1 MACWEGK
8 KYKLD
13 KSENFDD
20 YMKAL
25 GVSLVTR
32 KLGNQVSPV
41 VELTKNG
48 DTYTLSSTSTFKNS
62 IITFKLGEE
71 FDEETPDGRKV
82 KSVVTLDG
90 DKLTHEQKG
99 DKPTKI
105 VREFGPTEMKAVMTV
120 DDVVCTRT
128 YKAL

>member
-1 MACWEGK
+1 MIHI
-8 KYKLD
+8 
-13 KSENFDD
+13 NV
-20 YMKAL
+20 YMYIVYISLCLNILLIYSVFL

-82 KSVVTLDG
+82 ITSS
-90 DKLTHEQKG
+90 
-99 DKPTKI
+99 
-105 VREFGPTEMKAVMTV
+105 
-120 DDVVCTRT
+120 
-128 YKAL
+128 